1 MEHHS
6 GADFTVAAALN
17 ATLQTLRNRFFIGK
31 GMTKNAILIA
41 TVLVALGSATT
52 LSAADSHKL
61 FRWVDD
67 HGNVFY
73 GDKIPPEYAKQGS
86 EELSDQGVIVKT
98 NAPPK
103 TEQQRAEAAREA
115 QIKAERDHVMQ
126 EKYAHDRMLLNTFST
141 EDDLI
146 MTRNGKVAALD
157 AMINAT
163 KSRDESLKKSLNG
176 LRATAA
182 ERERNGQPITPK
194 LHQDITAMQ
203 NQIQANLSYIAS
215 KQHEQ
220 EQLRTQFEVDLQR
233 FRELK
238 AAQAAAAKQAGQYVP
253 AKPQ

>member
-1 MEHHS
+1 MDHHS
-6 GADFTVAAALN
+6 DTDFTVAAGLRA
-17 ATLQTLRNRFFIGK
+17 ALQTLRTRFFT
-31 GMTKNAILIA
+31 GMDMTRNVILIA
-41 TVLVALGSATT
+41 TILVALGSTT
-52 LSAADSHKL
+52 PLSAADSPKL

-67 HGNVFY
+67 KGNVFY

-86 EELSDQGVIVKT
+86 EELSDQGVIIKT

-103 TEQQRAEAAREA
+103 TAAQRAEAAREA
-115 QIKAERDHVMQ
+115 QVKAEKDRIIQ

-163 KSRDESLKKSLNG
+163 KSRNESLKKSLDG

-182 ERERNGQPITPK
+182 ERERNGQPVTPK
-194 LHQDITAMQ
+194 LHQDIDAMQ
-203 NQIQANLSYIAS
+203 GQIQANLNYIAS
-215 KQHEQ
+215 KQREQ
-220 EQLRTQFEVDLQR
+220 EQLRSEFETDLQR

-238 AAQAAAAKQAGQYVP
+238 TAQEAAARQAGQYVAP
-253 AKPQ
+253 KPQ